1 MSNVLF
7 VSPGYPS
14 EMPFF
19 ASALARVGER
29 VLGLGDQPPT
39 GLAPMAKES
48 LSAYLQVRNLWDEA
62 AVAEEV
68 AAWAKTVGGI
78 DRVECLWEPGILLAA
93 RIREALGVP
102 GLTVEQSIPFRDK
115 ERMKQTLDGAGLRTP
130 RHRRCTTASE
140 VREAAGAIGF
150 PVIVKP
156 IAGAGSADTYRVD
169 DAPQLERVL
178 PRLLHVPVVSVEEFI
193 EGEEL
198 TYDTICADGKI
209 LFENVSWYRPRPLV
223 QRSVEWISPQTIAL
237 RDLTV
242 PDLAPGIALGRA
254 VIRALGFRSGF
265 THMEWFR
272 TPRGEAVFG
281 EIGGRPPGARS
292 VDAMNFACD
301 ADCYV
306 AWAEATS
313 HGRLSRPI
321 TRRYNA
327 ALVFKRAE
335 GRGRI
340 RRIEGL
346 ERLRERLGEHL
357 VAVELLPVG
366 APRRDWLQTL
376 LSDGYVI
383 VRHPDLATAV
393 EMADLVGSDLRLY
406 AG

>member
-1 MSNVLF
+1 VANVLF
-7 VSPGYPS
+7 VSPGYPA

-19 ASALARVGER
+19 VRGLARVGER
-29 VLGLGDQPPT
+29 VLGLGDQPPAGLPAAARE
-39 GLAPMAKES
+39 GLA
-48 LSAYLQVRNLWDEA
+48 AYLQVRNLWDEA
-62 AVAEEV
+62 AVAAEV
-68 AAWAKTVGGI
+68 RAWAPSVGGI

-93 RIREALGVP
+93 RIREAVGAPGLGV
-102 GLTVEQSIPFRDK
+102 EASIPFRDK
-115 ERMKQTLDGAGLRTP
+115 ERMKQTLDRAGLRTP
-130 RHRRCTTASE
+130 RHRRATTAAE
-140 VREAAGAIGF
+140 VRDAAAAIGF

-156 IAGAGSADTYRVD
+156 IAGAGSADTHRVD
-169 DAPQLERVL
+169 DAAHLERVL
-178 PRLLHVPVVSVEEFI
+178 PRLLHVPEVSVEEFI

-198 TYDTICADGKI
+198 TYDTICADGRI
-209 LFENVSWYRPRPLV
+209 LFENVSWYRPRPLI

-237 RDLTV
+237 RDLSV

-254 VIRALGFRSGF
+254 AIAALGFRSGF

-292 VDAMNFACD
+292 VDAMNYACD
-301 ADCYV
+301 ADCFV

-313 HGRLSRPI
+313 LGRLLRPI
-321 TRRYNA
+321 ERRYNA
-327 ALVFKRAE
+327 AIVFKRAE

-357 VAVELLPVG
+357 VAVDLLPVG

-376 LSDGYVI
+376 LSDGFVV
-383 VRHPDLATAV
+383 VRHPDLATTV
-393 EMADLVGSDLRLY
+393 EMADLVGTDLRLY